1 MPAAWLLG
9 YRENRQNQT
18 QDPSTS
24 LRKGAVAESAH
35 AGQDNPHVQAGRDR
49 CCVRL
54 GVFLDAILLVRQTLS
69 TPSTSWINR
78 VLRSC
83 SVLRADGQEH
93 RNTASILGVFCMKSH
108 QVAFLE
114 LNCNQD
120 VCSGC
125 YCEHEMRGCH
135 QRRRPEHEKPAYI

>member
-24 LRKGAVAESAH
+24 LRKGAVAE
-35 AGQDNPHVQAGRDR
+35 RDR

-54 GVFLDAILLVRQTLS
+54 GVFLDAILLVRQILS

-93 RNTASILGVFCMKSH
+93 RNTVSILGVFCMKSH

-120 VCSGC
+120 
-125 YCEHEMRGCH
+125 
-135 QRRRPEHEKPAYI
+135 